1 MSLWPD
7 ASSSTQPAGSN
18 PVAAPAPE
26 LTARPAGHNTESR
39 SQSAAAQ
46 VSGSAS
52 SLSKK
57 TQKLVQAASM
67 ISETLRSLE
76 TGLFSPPGSAGAAKK
91 HGLADPNDHV
101 FVMGENVRS
110 IFASQGQQPIFGPRE
125 TSNAVE
131 HVAKTDPAR
140 VSAETLARMAQLE
153 QENTALRRVLSE
165 SQMQTPA
172 PMTQIQLPHSRE
184 IRTSAEHLA
193 TPDIPPP
200 LAAYPT
206 VQPQMPVFQA
216 TRSAAEAGRLVARIE
231 QLEAELAQ
239 SKAQCQDAM
248 YQSTT
253 LATKC
258 DALQAQNHDLHM
270 RHSRQALEM
279 KSLSEQNEMLRSE
292 SKRMHQAEA
301 GLKTQISELKDAL
314 EKARGEPRAANDSV
328 QAPHSPDPP
337 ARHTLARES
346 EMTASQQETR
356 DNLVKLADSRLR
368 WLSER
373 RKEYMHSGTASR
385 LSSGPSIFKQLDLL
399 TASHQSL
406 QRLVRTCGDAPNV
419 QSFLTAC
426 AEMLDVLS
434 AVSSDVCASFDESI
448 QIDHRIE
455 HLRQESTQ
463 VRQETERTVGELTE
477 RYHAETAAL
486 RGENETLRQHA
497 VALTTEID
505 QLRRANDEVRA
516 SMGMVVA
523 ANKEMRS
530 IIDDLQRRQIEIKT
544 AIEPHPLVASLEEMQ
559 TNAASES
566 ATADAIKDLEAANKS
581 LKSHIAY
588 LEKTIAEWR
597 SENELVRD
605 ALKHSEAKLRAR
617 DAEQGKLI
625 SRIGA
630 LENAVHDERLRTQKA
645 VEYAKQLREGR
656 HHGHHHHHHQHQHHR
671 HAHGAPAQRAAASD
685 AGGEGL
691 MTPDSQSSEG
701 ASMANLE
708 RAFQTHIAAIKS
720 AASPQHRAPAA
731 ELDALLAG
739 LTGDSA
745 GDAFEVGAL
754 LQLLRDNDNTSQQ
767 LAKFGQIVEDMIERA
782 NALAEEN
789 ESLKERMAASK
800 TKHRTRET
808 AWLAKI
814 KTLKQDYARSAA
826 DCQQLDQVLSDYD
839 KQFSNMLVFTE
850 GITWLSGTQP
860 MLSHGAASSGGHPF
874 PFASVFATVVNEYVA
889 AVHQIDMLNHR
900 MAELQQSVETKE
912 AQLQAQLAA
921 TETLSLAGQQHKA
934 EIHDLQTQAE
944 AQARRMVELQRELKQ
959 CEDARRAGEA
969 KLRKIVT
976 AYKAYMTEMPPA
988 ACE

>member
-544 AIEPHPLVASLEEMQ
+544 AIEPATPSLPAPKHPLVASLEEMQ

-645 VEYAKQLREGR
+645 VD
-656 HHGHHHHHHQHQHHR
+656 
-671 HAHGAPAQRAAASD
+671 D